1 MLFASQRSELIGT
14 KHTLYFAGAAYL
26 LDERIAFVT
35 GARTKEEPYEI
46 IATVEYLGENGSYQ
60 QAFSQEMEPATF
72 EKFLNSFGMKI
83 GNISAGQNKLKEVR
97 HVFRTIDDD
106 KYDLDEAGK
115 NAALYVYLDEML
127 RGENWEKS
135 LIAAKSTIKAHA
147 VK

>member
-1 MLFASQRSELIGT
+1 MLFATQREELIGK
-14 KHTLYFAGAAYL
+14 KHTLYFSGAAYL

-46 IATVEYLGENGSYQ
+46 IATVEYLGENGSYE
-60 QAFSQEMEPATF
+60 QAFSREMEPAQF

-83 GNISAGQNKLKEVR
+83 GNISEGQNKLKEVR
-97 HVFRTIDDD
+97 HVFRTLDDD
-106 KYDLDEAGK
+106 KYDVDEAGK

-127 RGENWEKS
+127 RGENWERG
-135 LIAAKSTIKAHA
+135 LQLAKSSLKKRT